1 MTKTSQRSTEA
12 IHSGLALVRESATSL
27 ALGRDSRQAEEWGSF
42 IGVGVGVGGVLE
54 LCPDWRLLAW
64 GRWRWVTEKLA
75 SYVVD
80 LRSIFG
86 FFQVSPGQKGDRD
99 LELEAKWLDFFS

>member
-1 MTKTSQRSTEA
+1 MTKTSQWSTEA

-42 IGVGVGVGGVLE
+42 IGVGVGVGVGVGGVLE

-86 FFQVSPGQKGDRD
+86 FFRLVLDRKGTEI
-99 LELEAKWLDFFS
+99 LSWKPSG